1 MSSRPHICSVGC
13 IPVGATN
20 SYEPPT
26 AQREQ
31 VLPNQDRYLII
42 QCSVMLSSQL
52 VSLQIGTKISNF
64 STLNTQCFY
73 NTHTVEKLLQ
83 SMQESFV
90 LLVADIV
97 EHLNID

>member
-1 MSSRPHICSVGC
+1 
-13 IPVGATN
+13 
-20 SYEPPT
+20 
-26 AQREQ
+26 
-31 VLPNQDRYLII
+31 
-42 QCSVMLSSQL
+42 MLSSQL

-64 STLNTQCFY
+64 STLNTQCLN

-83 SMQESFV
+83 SIQESFV